1 MDNGIH
7 FISGLPRSG
16 STLLAAVLRQNP
28 RLHAH
33 ITSPMGN
40 LLTATMRQLCQDNE
54 TSVFVDNEQ
63 RRAIFQGLFDGYY
76 GRQHPIQTVFDTH
89 RVWAAKIAAL
99 KDIFP
104 DAKMICCVRH
114 VPWIIDSLERLV
126 QANPLEASRIIN
138 YDVGMNVYAR
148 YEAVST
154 GAGLVGYAWNSLRDA
169 FYGPHNESL
178 MLLTY
183 ETLVTEPRRA
193 LRAVYDFIGAPAF
206 AHDFETISFAT
217 EEFDS
222 RLGAPGLHRV
232 RAQISHTARRS
243 VLPPD
248 LFARVEKDSF
258 WREPEAARHGVLI
271 V

>member
-1 MDNGIH
+1 
-7 FISGLPRSG
+7 
-16 STLLAAVLRQNP
+16 
-28 RLHAH
+28 
-33 ITSPMGN
+33 MGN

-63 RRAIFQGLFDGYY
+63 RRAIFKGLFDGYY
-76 GRQHPIQTVFDTH
+76 GRQHPVQTVFDTH
-89 RVWAAKIAAL
+89 RIWAAKIAAL

-126 QANPLEASRIIN
+126 
-138 YDVGMNVYAR
+138 YAR

-169 FYGPHNESL
+169 FYGPHNDSL

-183 ETLVTEPRRA
+183 ETLVTDPRRA
-193 LRAVYDFIGAPAF
+193 LRAVYDFIGAPVF

-232 RAQISHTARRS
+232 RPQISYTARRS
-243 VLPPD
+243 ILPPD

-258 WREPEAARHGVLI
+258 WREPEAAGHGVLI